1 MRLSQKRDYSFLD
14 AAFTNMYSTMANFYD
29 YYVSNDS
36 EENEGQA
43 KAARMDFKTRSRDKR
58 SENESPSAK
67 VQMMPMAEDQMMSTA
82 AVSGARKE
90 FLSK

>member
-1 MRLSQKRDYSFLD
+1 MRLSQKREDGFLD

-58 SENESPSAK
+58 SENESSLGESSDCAYGGRSDD
-67 VQMMPMAEDQMMSTA
+67 VHA
-82 AVSGARKE
+82 AASGARKE
-90 FLSK
+90 FLSE